1 MIRIVLAIYMTN
13 RTVFGF
19 GPAAVV
25 ICKYSF
31 AHILH
36 LQIRNDWFRKK
47 QFILFTKKKK
57 LTGRSYVLIACIDGQ
72 QSTFPGKSAILPSDV
87 MDFAMLPT
95 RRLLAGIIFSAI
107 CHVITLYV
115 DHIKDYAQT
124 VATVFFTYPLPP
136 NISIQILHTT
146 HYTFPKVLAKR
157 ICLIIRSFF
166 G

>member
-13 RTVFGF
+13 RTIFGF

-31 AHILH
+31 VH
-36 LQIRNDWFRKK
+36 K
-47 QFILFTKKKK
+47 KKKK

-72 QSTFPGKSAILPSDV
+72 QSTIPGKSATLPSDV

-95 RRLLAGIIFSAI
+95 RRLLVGIIFSAI

-115 DHIKDYAQT
+115 DHI
-124 VATVFFTYPLPP
+124 
-136 NISIQILHTT
+136 
-146 HYTFPKVLAKR
+146 
-157 ICLIIRSFF
+157 
-166 G
+166 

>member
-1 MIRIVLAIYMTN
+1 MIRIVLAIYTTN
-13 RTVFGF
+13 RTIFGF

-36 LQIRNDWFRKK
+36 PLIRNDWFREK
-47 QFILFTKKKK
+47 QFILSTKKK

-107 CHVITLYV
+107 CHVITLNV
-115 DHIKDYAQT
+115 DHI
-124 VATVFFTYPLPP
+124 
-136 NISIQILHTT
+136 
-146 HYTFPKVLAKR
+146 
-157 ICLIIRSFF
+157 
-166 G
+166 